1 MYIRR
6 TYQSTHARVS
16 YARELL
22 GDIDGAFS
30 DMRQAVEAGGAV
42 PENSA
47 YTRVLLANLYFNSGR
62 LVPAEAA
69 YRRALFDQPRD
80 PYALAGLAR
89 GEAARGRDAPPI
101 DRYPEAGDAH
111 PLPPFLIRL
120 RGAFSGAPEPP

>member
-62 LVPAEAA
+62 LAPAEAA
-69 YRRALFDQPRD
+69 YRRALFDQPRY
-80 PYALAGLAR
+80 PYALAGLAPA
-89 GEAARGRDAPPI
+89 EAARSRYAPAIDPYPDAV
-101 DRYPEAGDAH
+101 DVYSHSA
-111 PLPPFLIRL
+111 FVIRL
-120 RGAFSGAPEPP
+120 TDAST

>member
-69 YRRALFDQPRD
+69 YRRALFDQPRH

-89 GEAARGRDAPPI
+89 AEAARGPDAPAS
-101 DRYPEAGDAH
+101 DRYPQAGAVP
-111 PLPPFLIRL
+111 PLP
-120 RGAFSGAPEPP
+120 AFVVRPGRA